1 MKKKIHKG
9 TWKWFLCAA
18 ACLQLIQPGGFSAKA
33 EQISHYKAPLP
44 LMKRIATPNNAI
56 KDQPEDL
63 SKEDAVSMAK
73 QISLALKNKALTG
86 DLWSDWA
93 GDISF
98 PGDGDKETPYQI
110 STLSHLMGL
119 SESVAAGNSY
129 EGEYFE
135 LTQDI
140 DLGGI
145 WINNGNWNPIGWYQ
159 NEKEMDGEVAH
170 SFRGTFDGGGN
181 RIYGLKILD
190 PSRNLRN
197 IGLFGSIQGGCVKH
211 LTVEA
216 DDISGTDRI
225 AVLAGS
231 IGEDAVI
238 YDVTVSG
245 YLHGEDSQGAGT
257 AGTYG
262 GDAGG
267 IAGYS
272 DGGSR
277 RVTVEN
283 CKAAGIVINSLSSDS
298 HVGGIVGKARRTD
311 LVDNQVYTQDG
322 TADRIQGKGYVGGIA
337 GNMDQTNIYNSY
349 VDGTIGGNKTKAV
362 GGITGKYESGNLVL
376 ARFAGDISRTN
387 NGAAACEG
395 TFIGTRESRDTFTYG
410 TEKSNNLS
418 YLFTNT
424 AAKAKNVFGSKIDGD
439 NSYTKEAQIGY
450 WTDNETKYAILSGT
464 TETKSQE
471 LYFYEKLEEGVRS
484 VITRKL
490 GNEFTAEGAA
500 KDLKF
505 RPDHFAPGYQ
515 GEPVRGYLLSVPRID
530 AKNANGTYD
539 TDVALLTALP
549 NGNQSYYRSIDKDR
563 GAAVAPGI
571 GVTVVT
577 APKNTNENRYQMLVD
592 ENQEGGVK
600 PPTYIDE
607 DGQQVPMNYVS
618 GGSYSFLMPERDTE
632 INVQYRKVTTRLLV
646 SPEETEIFV
655 IHTRSGDRKNPD
667 TLTEVRSGEGNLI
680 ARYLNGVPDASVEVQ
695 PITVHGEHNSYGDT
709 ADRSMK
715 WSVDDPDL
723 LQMTAYEGYTAEDAR
738 ILPNLSGSFIQDI
751 LNREIQ
757 TQADSQYQETIQPTI
772 YEKNGVVTATTNPD
786 TSADKQPVYGNC
798 RVTVKFQILDQ
809 TTRRVEGLTLNKS
822 DMVCT
827 LIRKLTGDRKSPTE
841 EFICTE
847 PVILSAKLFP
857 QQPFYKNVTWKDEES
872 QQIITLSPSGEHGE
886 NVAVGIRY
894 DAEGKENPAWIQ
906 NVINEDNQR
915 RKEDPYAS
923 LTGSAQYSE
932 TITATSEDQTNG
944 IVSGV
949 CHVTVR
955 FVTSDETVIHPEA
968 VHIEERQ
975 AVRDLSMQKEGNS
988 QSEVTAE
995 FGFHPM
1001 HLTCTVTPQ
1010 CADDDRHGP
1019 YEKGV
1024 LWSASDPDALLVK
1037 QDGTII
1043 PNRNALWIKEALKKA
1058 PYSASKTVWVSAVS
1072 KDNGISDKI
1081 PVKLNFRTG
1090 CMEFSQN
1097 STVFDLVLTKIG
1109 KRTNPVY
1116 SWSGVAGKPNPAVS
1130 YPEKRNI
1137 SYKSSD
1143 RSVLTVSEDG
1153 MFTPNIDLQ
1162 SDWVK
1167 KALSY
1172 PYKSS
1177 ETVTIHAS
1185 DGVCE
1190 DACTVTLNLRVSDQ
1204 TVSSSGGGG
1213 GGGSSSG
1220 GPAGNGV
1227 SKGTT
1232 PAGGKI
1238 PSASAAPAGSVE
1250 GIWMQSSDG
1259 RWTFSSNGRTY
1270 GNEWAYIYNPY
1281 ADTRKGQNQAD
1292 WFRFDSTGHM
1302 VTGWFT
1308 DQDGRKYYLNSA
1320 SDNTLGRMV
1329 TGWNWISGT
1338 DEKKRCYYFN
1348 PSSDGTKGALLRS
1361 SVTPDGYGVNEE
1373 GVWVVNG
1380 TEVLR

>member
-1 MKKKIHKG
+1 M
-9 TWKWFLCAA
+9 WKWILCAA
-18 ACLQLIQPGGFSAKA
+18 ACLQLIQPGGFSARA
-33 EQISHYKAPLP
+33 EQISPYKTPLP
-44 LMKRIATPNNAI
+44 LLKRIATPNNVL
-56 KDQPEDL
+56 KDPSAAL
-63 SKEDAVSMAK
+63 PKEDAASMAK
-73 QISLALKNKALTG
+73 QIGLSLKNKALTG

-93 GDISF
+93 GDIDF
-98 PGDGDKETPYQI
+98 PGDGDKEAPYQI

-159 NEKEMDGEVAH
+159 NEKEMTGEVAH

-197 IGLFGSIQGGCVKH
+197 IGLFGSIQGGTIKH

-231 IGEDAVI
+231 IKEDTVI

-245 YLHGEDSQGAGT
+245 YLHGEDSQDAGT
-257 AGTYG
+257 AGTARHR

-272 DGGSR
+272 DGGSN

-283 CKAAGIVINSLSSDS
+283 CRAAGIVVNSLSSDS
-298 HVGGIVGKARRTD
+298 YVGGIVGEAHKTD

-349 VDGTIGGNKTKAV
+349 VDGTIGGNKTKAA

-439 NSYTKEAQIGY
+439 NSYTKAAQIGY
-450 WTDNETKYAILSGT
+450 WTDNETKYTILSGT

-471 LYFYEKLEEGVRS
+471 MYFYEKLEEGVRS
-484 VITRKL
+484 IITRKL

-500 KDLKF
+500 RDLRF

-577 APKNTNENRYQMLVD
+577 APKNTNENRYQMVVD

-607 DGQQVPMNYVS
+607 DGQQVPMNYVA

-646 SPEETEIFV
+646 SPEETEISV

-667 TLTEVRSGEGNLI
+667 TLTEVRNGEGTLI

-695 PITVHGEHNSYGDT
+695 PIAVHGEHNSYGDT

-723 LQMTAYEGYTAEDAR
+723 LQLPAAQGYTMEDAR
-738 ILPNLSGSFIQDI
+738 ILPNLSGSFIQEI

-757 TQADSQYQETIQPTI
+757 TQADSQYQEIIQPTI

-786 TSADKQPVYGNC
+786 TSVDKQPVYGNC

-827 LIRKLTGDRKSPTE
+827 IIRKLTGDRKKPKE
-841 EFICTE
+841 ELICTE
-847 PVILSAKLFP
+847 PVILSAKLSP

-886 NVAVGIRY
+886 NAAVGIRY

-906 NVINEDNQR
+906 NVINEDNQK
-915 RKEDPYAS
+915 RKEDPFVRLS
-923 LTGSAQYSE
+923 GSAKYTE

-944 IVSGV
+944 IVTGA
-949 CHVTVR
+949 CHVTLR
-955 FVTSDETVIHPEA
+955 YVTSDETVIHPEK
-968 VHIEERQ
+968 VEIDKKQVVCELS
-975 AVRDLSMQKEGNS
+975 VRKEGNS
-988 QSEVTAE
+988 SSQIIAE
-995 FGFHPM
+995 SGFQPV
-1001 HLTCTVTPQ
+1001 HLTCEVSPVCKT
-1010 CADDDRHGP
+1010 DDSHSP
-1019 YEKGV
+1019 YENGV
-1024 LWSASDPDALLVK
+1024 LWSASDPDALQVK

-1043 PNRNALWIKEALKKA
+1043 PNRNAIWIQEALKKA
-1058 PYSASKTVWVSAVS
+1058 PYTASKTVWVTAAA
-1072 KDNGISDKI
+1072 KDNGISHKI
-1081 PVKLNFRTG
+1081 PVTLNFQAE
-1090 CMEFSQN
+1090 CVEF
-1097 STVFDLVLTKIG
+1097 TEEKEVFNLVLTKTG
-1109 KRTNPVY
+1109 RRSNPVY
-1116 SWSGVAGKPNPAVS
+1116 SWSGTEGKENPAVS
-1130 YPEKRNI
+1130 YPEKKEI
-1137 SYKSSD
+1137 SYQTSGPQL
-1143 RSVLTVSEDG
+1143 LTVSQDG
-1153 MFTPNIDLQ
+1153 IMTPVVNLQ
-1162 SDWVK
+1162 AEWMK

-1177 ETVTIHAS
+1177 ETVKVMAS
-1185 DGVCE
+1185 NGSCE
-1190 DACTVTLNLRVSDQ
+1190 DSCTVTLNL
-1204 TVSSSGGGG
+1204 TVVDKTTSSGSSGGS
-1213 GGGSSSG
+1213 GSSTGNLSAGGASAGTALSG
-1220 GPAGNGV
+1220 GKV
-1227 SKGTT
+1227 
-1232 PAGGKI
+1232 
-1238 PSASAAPAGSVE
+1238 PSIAPAGSVA
-1250 GIWMQSSDG
+1250 GIWSQGTDG
-1259 RWTFSSNGRTY
+1259 SWSFTSGGQMCRNQ
-1270 GNEWAYIYNPY
+1270 WAYIYNPY
-1281 ADTRKGQNQAD
+1281 ADTAKGQNLAD
-1292 WFRFDSTGHM
+1292 WFRFDNAGRM

-1308 DQDGRKYYLNSA
+1308 DQDGRRYYLNPV

-1329 TGWNWISGT
+1329 TGWSWISGI
-1338 DEKKRCYYFN
+1338 DGKKRCYYFN
-1348 PSSDGTKGALLRS
+1348 EISDGTRGAMLRS
-1361 SVTPDGYGVNEE
+1361 SITPDGHWVNQD
-1373 GVWVVNG
+1373 GAWAVNG
-1380 TEVLR
+1380 TAVLK